1 MIKWMNISM
10 KLMYYEYYKLM
21 KSKKLLLLLLGLLAM
36 NLVLLYQS
44 ESKTKNYDMY
54 VKNKGV
60 YTEFSTRYH
69 SMPIEQKKAEWS
81 EILAFNK
88 VQWILLGIHSSD
100 MDSELLQE
108 LYKECPNYNE
118 LSIKYQ
124 WLSKNLNRYAYYAK
138 EFLKQESYKEEFSE
152 FIDDME
158 QRETTIQ
165 SFAIFNQVS
174 KFTKQSTLKTSNDY
188 RALENVMIQS
198 DNNTAIESISNYRIP
213 DLGLVTII
221 VFLCISLF
229 VIEREN
235 GVLLLMKTQP
245 RGHTNAILAK
255 FLVLFSIIIGGCF
268 LFYLIP
274 LFALNHWY
282 GLGDLSRSI
291 QSLPMY
297 RNCIFPITVL
307 EFLVLAILLK
317 CFLYVIF
324 GAIISCIFIFIRNS
338 LKCFSFV
345 LLFIAAQYLLYVI
358 LPLNSSW
365 NYFKCLNFFYCLNT
379 KELIGNYINLNLFH
393 HPVNVFYVVLV
404 LGSIIGVVMMVCSVM
419 IFNSYYSFK
428 SENILATVMNRI
440 EYMFK
445 TIFAHTSLFWHEIY
459 RQYIHHKVGVLLV
472 VLLGICI
479 LDCSK
484 NQTQMFFS
492 VEEASYQSYISILEG
507 KITSKTKTYIESERE
522 YYNNLEEKIK
532 QLAEDPSSNNNAS
545 IIMSISFE
553 IQNRKGGFELIEQQY
568 TTLIERNKEKDAVY
582 LVNENAYHSLLENRY
597 LDYKVMAMNA
607 FLLIIIQSILFC
619 GDHKNNAIK
628 VIRTTR
634 NGRSKLYY
642 YKLGISL
649 VSTSI
654 VFICCYLP
662 RYFNF
667 IKGYGASSMDAPLNN
682 LTRYI
687 EVQSGITIGQTL
699 FALLVT
705 KFVFSI
711 IVTITIVYLSIKI
724 RNYMVTLL
732 ASTVILF
739 FPSLFLYFKTPV
751 SFHNVLNSTY
761 DIMLVFIALN
771 VLMVL
776 VGHFIQVRMKYH
788 FTNN

>member
-1 MIKWMNISM
+1 M
-10 KLMYYEYYKLM
+10 KLMYYEYYKLI
-21 KSKKLLLLLLGLLAM
+21 KSKKLLLLLLAFLAI
-36 NLVLLYQS
+36 NLILLYQS
-44 ESKTKNYDMY
+44 ESKTKDYDMY
-54 VKNKGV
+54 VNNKGV
-60 YTEFSTRYH
+60 YTEFSTRYD

-81 EILAFNK
+81 EIVAFNN
-88 VQWILLGIHSSD
+88 VQWILLGINSSD
-100 MDSELLQE
+100 MDSDLLQE

-118 LSIKYQ
+118 LSVKYQ
-124 WLSKNLNRYAYYAK
+124 WLSKNLNVYAYYAN
-138 EFLKQESYKEEFSE
+138 EFLKLESYKQEFSE

-165 SFAIFNQVS
+165 GFAIFNQVS
-174 KFTKQSTLKTSNDY
+174 SFTKQSILKTSNDY
-188 RALENVMIQS
+188 RALENVIIKS
-198 DNNTAIESISNYRIP
+198 DNNTAIESISNYPIP
-213 DLGLVTII
+213 DLALVTII
-221 VFLCISLF
+221 VFLCIFLF
-229 VIEREN
+229 VRERDN

-274 LFALNHWY
+274 LLALNHWY

-291 QSLPMY
+291 QSIPMY

-317 CFLYVIF
+317 SFLYVVF

-345 LLFIAAQYLLYVI
+345 LLFIGVQYLLYVV

-365 NYFKCLNFFYCLNT
+365 NYFKCINFFYCLNL

-393 HPVNVFYVVLV
+393 RPVNAFYIVLV
-404 LGSIIGVVMMVCSVM
+404 LGSIIGVVMIVCSVV
-419 IFNSYYSFK
+419 IFNSHYSFK
-428 SENILATVMNRI
+428 SENKLVSVLNRI

-472 VLLGICI
+472 LLIGICI

-484 NQTQMFFS
+484 NQTQVFFS

-532 QLAEDPSSNNNAS
+532 QLSEDPSSNNNAS
-545 IIMSISFE
+545 IIMSINFE

-568 TTLIERNKEKDAVY
+568 TTLIERYKEKNAVY
-582 LVNENAYHSLLENRY
+582 LVNENAYHSLLENRF
-597 LDYKVMAMNA
+597 LDYKVMAINI

-619 GDHKNNAIK
+619 GDNKNNAIR

-642 YKLGISL
+642 YKLGIGL
-649 VSTSI
+649 LSTTI
-654 VFICCYLP
+654 VFVCSYLP

-667 IKGYGASSMDAPLNN
+667 VKVYGASSMDAPLNN

-687 EVQSGITIGQTL
+687 EVQSGITIGHTL
-699 FALLVT
+699 LALLVT

-711 IVTITIVYLSIKI
+711 IVTFAIVYLSIKI
-724 RNYMVTLL
+724 RNYMATLL
-732 ASTVILF
+732 VSTVILF
-739 FPSLFLYFKTPV
+739 FSSIFLYLKTGV

-761 DIMLVFIALN
+761 DITLVFIALN
-771 VLMVL
+771 FLIVLIGYFV
-776 VGHFIQVRMKYH
+776 HVRMKYH
-788 FTNN
+788 FINN